1 VGRMGELTTNLEG
14 AAKCHACEPQE
25 LMPLVYEELRKLAAA
40 KMAGDSDTCT
50 LQPTA
55 LVHEAWLR
63 LTGPHQPAWQNQSHF
78 FGAAAEA
85 MRRILIDRARRN
97 QAIKRG
103 AGSKAV
109 DLDEVDLAV
118 VSNDEC
124 LLQVN
129 EALEKLHEVDP
140 QSAELIKLRFFVG
153 LRYDEAAE
161 ALGISERSAK
171 RCWTFGRAWLYRE
184 LQKSQEESQSPHTVS

>member
-1 VGRMGELTTNLEG
+1 MGTVTTDFEG
-14 AAKCHACEPQE
+14 SSRGHGIEPQE
-25 LMPLVYEELRKLAAA
+25 LMPLVYDELRKLAAA
-40 KMAGDSDTCT
+40 RMAAESDNCT

-63 LTGPHQPAWQNQSHF
+63 LMGTEKPTWQNRSHF
-78 FGAAAEA
+78 FAAAAEA
-85 MRRILIDRARRN
+85 MRRILIDRARAK

-103 AGSKAV
+103 ASSKPV
-109 DLDEVDLAV
+109 DLEQIDLAV
-118 VSNDEC
+118 VSDDEC

-129 EALEKLHEVDP
+129 EALEKLSEVDQ

-161 ALGISERSAK
+161 ALGISQRTAK

-184 LQKSQEESQSPHTVS
+184 LQRGRDKIRPS

>member
-1 VGRMGELTTNLEG
+1 MGAVTTDFESS
-14 AAKCHACEPQE
+14 AKGHGIEPQE
-25 LMPLVYEELRKLAAA
+25 LMPLVYDELRKLAAA
-40 KMAGDSDTCT
+40 RMAAESDNCT

-63 LTGPHQPAWQNQSHF
+63 LMGTGKPAWQNRSHF
-78 FGAAAEA
+78 FAAAAEA
-85 MRRILIDRARRN
+85 MRRILIDRARAK

-103 AGSKAV
+103 ASSKPV
-109 DLDEVDLAV
+109 DLEQIDLAV
-118 VSNDEC
+118 VSDDEC
-124 LLQVN
+124 LLQVS
-129 EALEKLHEVDP
+129 EALEKLSEVDL

-161 ALGISERSAK
+161 ALGISQRTAK

-184 LQKSQEESQSPHTVS
+184 LQRGRDKIRPS

>member
-1 VGRMGELTTNLEG
+1 MGAVTTDFEG
-14 AAKCHACEPQE
+14 SAKGHGVEPQE
-25 LMPLVYEELRKLAAA
+25 LMPLVYDELRKLAAA
-40 KMAGDSDTCT
+40 RMAAESDNCT

-63 LTGPHQPAWQNQSHF
+63 LMGTEKPAWQNRSHF
-78 FGAAAEA
+78 FAAAAEA
-85 MRRILIDRARRN
+85 MRRILIDRARAK

-103 AGSKAV
+103 ASSKPV
-109 DLDEVDLAV
+109 DLEQIDLAV
-118 VSNDEC
+118 VSDDEC

-129 EALEKLHEVDP
+129 EALEKLSEVDQ

-161 ALGISERSAK
+161 ALGISQRTAK

-184 LQKSQEESQSPHTVS
+184 LQRGRDKIRPS

>member
-1 VGRMGELTTNLEG
+1 MGAVTTDFEG
-14 AAKCHACEPQE
+14 SAKGHGIEPQE
-25 LMPLVYEELRKLAAA
+25 LMPLVYDELRKLAAA
-40 KMAGDSDTCT
+40 RMAAESDNCT

-63 LTGPHQPAWQNQSHF
+63 LMGTEKPAWQNRSHF
-78 FGAAAEA
+78 FAAAAEA
-85 MRRILIDRARRN
+85 MRRILIDRARAK

-103 AGSKAV
+103 ASSKPV
-109 DLDEVDLAV
+109 DLEQIDLAV
-118 VSNDEC
+118 VSDDEC

-129 EALEKLHEVDP
+129 EALEKLSEVDQ

-161 ALGISERSAK
+161 ALGISQRTAK

-184 LQKSQEESQSPHTVS
+184 LQRGRDKIRPS